1 MNKEE
6 IYKKLL
12 QLAGSGGSVR
22 MDAPMKE
29 YTTFRVGGPADVLV
43 EPSDAESL
51 STIVSALKENG
62 IPYYILGNG
71 SNVLV
76 KDKGFRGVI
85 VRIGRAMSAVSVMG
99 DTVEAGAG
107 ALLSAAAREAA
118 EHSLTGLE
126 FASGI
131 PGSVGGAVF
140 MNAGAYGGEMKHVV
154 SNVTAA
160 DSDGSV
166 RVYSAAECDFGYRH
180 SVFEKNGS
188 IVLSVKMKLEK
199 GDRAEISSY
208 MKDLAER
215 RRSKQPLNLP
225 SAGSTFKRP
234 AGHFAGQLID
244 EAGMRGASLG
254 GAQVS
259 PKHAGFVVNNGDATA
274 DDILSLIKLV
284 QMRVKEN
291 SGVDLETEIRIIGG

>member
-99 DTVEAGAG
+99 DTVEAGG
-107 ALLSAAAREAA
+107 GSFALGCRE
-118 EHSLTGLE
+118 
-126 FASGI
+126 
-131 PGSVGGAVF
+131 
-140 MNAGAYGGEMKHVV
+140 
-154 SNVTAA
+154 
-160 DSDGSV
+160 
-166 RVYSAAECDFGYRH
+166 
-180 SVFEKNGS
+180 
-188 IVLSVKMKLEK
+188 
-199 GDRAEISSY
+199 
-208 MKDLAER
+208 
-215 RRSKQPLNLP
+215 RSC
-225 SAGSTFKRP
+225 
-234 AGHFAGQLID
+234 
-244 EAGMRGASLG
+244 
-254 GAQVS
+254 
-259 PKHAGFVVNNGDATA
+259 
-274 DDILSLIKLV
+274 
-284 QMRVKEN
+284 
-291 SGVDLETEIRIIGG
+291 